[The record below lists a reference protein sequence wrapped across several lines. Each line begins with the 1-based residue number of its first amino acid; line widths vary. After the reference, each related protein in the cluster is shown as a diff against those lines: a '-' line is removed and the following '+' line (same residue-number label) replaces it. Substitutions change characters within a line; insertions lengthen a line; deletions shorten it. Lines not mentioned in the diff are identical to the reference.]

1 MRRGRFAPTPSG
13 QFHLG
18 NAFAALVAWLQIR
31 QAGGTFIMRVE
42 DIDKPRSRVAYREQQ
57 LNDLRWLGLD
67 WDEGPDQGGPHAPYL
82 QSLRDS
88 LYEEAITRLETAGLL
103 YPCYC
108 SRAELAQI
116 ASAPHGLSSEGPAYP
131 GWCRHLSE
139 QERAERA
146 RVKTPSLRF
155 RMPDAPVDF
164 RDGIY
169 GDMHYEGEALGDFVV
184 KRADGMYSYQLAV
197 TVDDAAMGI
206 TDVVR
211 GADLLDSTPRQL
223 ALYKTLDLQT
233 PRFAHVPLL
242 GDAGG
247 ERFSKRD
254 KSLALQ
260 GLRERRVRAER
271 LVGLLAHLAGW
282 LDRPEP
288 VTASE
293 LVRHADLAT
302 LPRTLI
308 PVPDAY
314 LSWLSQ

>member
-1 MRRGRFAPTPSG
+1 
-13 QFHLG
+13 
-18 NAFAALVAWLQIR
+18 
-31 QAGGTFIMRVE
+31 MRVE
-42 DIDKPRSRVAYREQQ
+42 DIDKPRSRAAFREQQ
-57 LNDLRWLGLD
+57 LDDLRWLGLD
-67 WDEGPDQGGPHAPYL
+67 WDEGPDRGGPHAPYL
-82 QSLRDS
+82 QSLRDP
-88 LYEEAITRLETAGLL
+88 LYEEALTRLETAGLL

-223 ALYKTLDLQT
+223 ALYKTLGLQA

-260 GLRERRVRAER
+260 GLRERGVRVER

-293 LVRHADLAT
+293 LVGHADLAR

-314 LSWLSQ
+314 LSWLNR